1 MRAMKDSG
9 IEWIGQIPQEW
20 KTIRLRSR
28 FSFGKGLPITK
39 ADLTESGVGV
49 ISYGQ
54 IHSKSNNGT
63 TVTPELVRY
72 VDAKYLT
79 TNESSIVTNGDFIFA
94 DTSEDISGCGNC
106 VYVDVD
112 DPLFAGYHTMIIR
125 PESDVST
132 KFYSYLFAT
141 DAWRSQI
148 RAQASG
154 VKLFSI
160 TQKMLRDTLL
170 IEPSEEEKNRIV
182 EYLDEKCAA
191 IDALIAAKEKT
202 NALLK
207 ERRQSIIYEA
217 VTKGLNPDAPMKDSG
232 VEWIGQIPE
241 HWSVGKTIYG
251 LEMPITDGPH
261 ETPQLY
267 SDGVPFVSA
276 EAVSCGNGKIDF
288 DHIRGYISEEYY
300 DECCKKYIPQINDIY
315 MIKSGATTG
324 KVAIVDTERKFTIW
338 SPLAV
343 FRCTESKFYYR
354 YLFYFLQ
361 SDAYQKQVEAKWS
374 FGTQQNIGMRT
385 LERLIVCF
393 PGINEQKSIA
403 EYLDTCCSETEQMIS
418 KNEETIQKL
427 KEYRQSIIYEAVTG
441 KIEV

>member
-20 KTIRLRSR
+20 VIKKLKYLVDLRTEKTADKAVPSPYVGLEHISSSVGTLIKDYEAILD
-28 FSFGKGLPITK
+28 FAGDTLDFKAGDVLFGKLRPYLAK
-39 ADLTESGVGV
+39 A
-49 ISYGQ
+49 
-54 IHSKSNNGT
+54 
-63 TVTPELVRY
+63 
-72 VDAKYLT
+72 
-79 TNESSIVTNGDFIFA
+79 
-94 DTSEDISGCGNC
+94 
-106 VYVDVD
+106 
-112 DPLFAGYHTMIIR
+112 
-125 PESDVST
+125 
-132 KFYSYLFAT
+132 
-141 DAWRSQI
+141 I
-148 RAQASG
+148 RAETDGRCSSEFWVMNPCSVDGRFLLYAILSPGFISCINQSTFG
-154 VKLFSI
+154 VKMPRAEWEYAGEQALAIPDSD
-160 TQKMLRDTLL
+160 TQR
-170 IEPSEEEKNRIV
+170 RIAN
-182 EYLDEKCAA
+182 YLDEKCAE

-217 VTKGLNPDAPMKDSG
+217 ITKGLNPDAPMKDSG
-232 VEWIGQIPE
+232 IEWIGQIPE

>member
-20 KTIRLRSR
+20 GICKIKNCFNVFAGATPKSSDSEFWDGEIVWVTPADYTTVQKYISQGRKNITHDGFESCSTEMIPTGSLI
-28 FSFGKGLPITK
+28 FSKRAPIGLVAINTVDMCTNQGCLSCVPVEENDVEYFYY
-39 ADLTESGVGV
+39 AFSCFTEQFEL
-49 ISYGQ
+49 YG
-54 IHSKSNNGT
+54 SGT
-63 TVTPELVRY
+63 TFKEI
-72 VDAKYLT
+72 
-79 TNESSIVTNGDFIFA
+79 SA
-94 DTSEDISGCGNC
+94 DTFVNFPIPHPEPRIQRHIS
-106 VYVDVD
+106 
-112 DPLFAGYHTMIIR
+112 
-125 PESDVST
+125 
-132 KFYSYLFAT
+132 
-141 DAWRSQI
+141 
-148 RAQASG
+148 
-154 VKLFSI
+154 
-160 TQKMLRDTLL
+160 
-170 IEPSEEEKNRIV
+170 
-182 EYLDEKCAA
+182 EYLRGKCAE

-232 VEWIGQIPE
+232 IEWIGQIPE